1 MGRPKGSRNKNKP
14 EPTLECQTCSTVFV
28 PNYYQRYNIKI
39 RRGGI
44 FCSKICYFNRT
55 VTEETLK
62 RQSTSHIGKIA
73 SIEQRRKQSLALTGR
88 KNTIEHIEKTRAG
101 IIAFYDRVGR
111 KTDERKLIRHR
122 IEYKTWRTSVFER
135 DDYTCQECGERGG
148 ELNADHIKP
157 WSLYEELRYSIE
169 NGRTLC
175 VRCHRKTETYG
186 GKIHR
191 LKVTA

>member
-1 MGRPKGSRNKNKP
+1 MGRPKGSKNKNQP
-14 EPTLECQTCSTVFV
+14 SLECQTCSVVFV
-28 PNYYQRYNIKI
+28 PNYYQRYNIKG

-44 FCSKICYFNRT
+44 YCTKECYFNRT

-62 RQSTSHIGKIA
+62 RQSISHTGKVV
-73 SIEQRRKQSLALTGR
+73 SDEQRVKQSKALTGV
-88 KNTIEHIEKTRAG
+88 KKKPEHIAKVRAAKL
-101 IIAFYDRVGR
+101 AFHDRVGR

-135 DDYTCQECGERGG
+135 DDYTCQECLVRGG

-157 WSLYEELRYSIE
+157 WSLYEELRFSVE

-175 VRCHRKTETYG
+175 VDCHRKTETYG